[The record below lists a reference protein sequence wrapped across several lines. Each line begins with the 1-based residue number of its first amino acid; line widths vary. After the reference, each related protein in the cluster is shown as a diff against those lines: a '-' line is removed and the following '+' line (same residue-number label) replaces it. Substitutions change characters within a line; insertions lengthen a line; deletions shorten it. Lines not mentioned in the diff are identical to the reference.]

1 MHARTRYH
9 CQTRWRRISAP
20 FCGIVFFHEL
30 RPSPPLPSS
39 PSFSFLLAR
48 SGRPSG
54 ETDSFVHIKSE
65 SLSSPFRPT
74 CFHWQQYPPPSP
86 LNLPPPVNV
95 SNTRSVSRRPRDSF
109 LRGGAVAAVST
120 HQREE
125 FVQIVEP
132 ITETIFTIF
141 TDHTLVSLA
150 FVSSHEIHTN
160 TRVERERERERTR
173 WITRERKRRLSRE
186 FLPIFRGLLF
196 GPRVSPCGERVSRS
210 AMQRRTGPRWA
221 WASPC
226 VSRTFGPLPF
236 HLLPPPPATLL
247 GTATTTVGHRSR
259 HHRSATPPSPS
270 LPSDFLASLATP
282 LRQKT
287 TLLASLSL
295 SLSRRPLSSPLLSP
309 CLTLPRHSPSFFLR
323 LLQLFV
329 LLRGSFGF
337 STLLL

>member
-30 RPSPPLPSS
+30 RPSPPLLPLVLV
-39 PSFSFLLAR
+39 PVGEIGTTERGNGFL
-48 SGRPSG
+48 RPHKIRKFIV
-54 ETDSFVHIKSE
+54 TVPANLFPLTTI
-65 SLSSPFRPT
+65 
-74 CFHWQQYPPPSP
+74 PPP
-86 LNLPPPVNV
+86 LPSQPSPPVNV